1 MCIIDLLFLFGF
13 ADVIILT
20 SKIDDMAKKEAD
32 NFREV
37 IDTLHIKHEEYTV
50 GIQNYINECLRD
62 QSDIKRLTG
71 I

>member
-1 MCIIDLLFLFGF
+1 M
-13 ADVIILT
+13 
-20 SKIDDMAKKEAD
+20 SKIDDMTKKEAS

-37 IDTLHIKHEEYTV
+37 IDTLHAKHKEYTV
-50 GIQNYINECLRD
+50 GIQNYINECSRD